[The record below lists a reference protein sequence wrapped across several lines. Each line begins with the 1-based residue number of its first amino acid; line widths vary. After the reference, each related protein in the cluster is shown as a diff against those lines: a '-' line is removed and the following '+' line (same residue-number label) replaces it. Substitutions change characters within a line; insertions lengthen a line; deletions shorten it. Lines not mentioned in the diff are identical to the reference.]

1 MREAQ
6 ALALV
11 VDTPCAY
18 VLQSGKAETNSYLAV
33 LSMHFTSPF
42 YAFLDDRTHVIS
54 DIYKYKTDYNVGDIV
69 TVENEYRI
77 TAETRII
84 EMIESWSADKM
95 YTAIPTFEN
104 WEVTA

>member
-42 YAFLDDRTHVIS
+42 YAFLDDRTQYYFVFEHFS
-54 DIYKYKTDYNVGDIV
+54 GLFDIQTIKKQV
-69 TVENEYRI
+69 
-77 TAETRII
+77 
-84 EMIESWSADKM
+84 W
-95 YTAIPTFEN
+95 
-104 WEVTA
+104 

>member
-42 YAFLDDRTHVIS
+42 YAFLDDRTHS
-54 DIYKYKTDYNVGDIV
+54 
-69 TVENEYRI
+69 
-77 TAETRII
+77 
-84 EMIESWSADKM
+84 
-95 YTAIPTFEN
+95 
-104 WEVTA
+104 EVTK

>member
-1 MREAQ
+1 MHGVSTMREAQ

-42 YAFLDDRTHVIS
+42 YAFLDDRTQTREIS
-54 DIYKYKTDYNVGDIV
+54 
-69 TVENEYRI
+69 
-77 TAETRII
+77 TALDL
-84 EMIESWSADKM
+84 MSLM
-95 YTAIPTFEN
+95 N
-104 WEVTA
+104 

>member
-42 YAFLDDRTHVIS
+42 YAFLDDRTQFI
-54 DIYKYKTDYNVGDIV
+54 DAMKM
-69 TVENEYRI
+69 EYRI
-77 TAETRII
+77 IDITFVKFSKTTYTII
-84 EMIESWSADKM
+84 Q
-95 YTAIPTFEN
+95 
-104 WEVTA
+104 

>member
-18 VLQSGKAETNSYLAV
+18 VLQSGKAKTNSYLAV

-42 YAFLDDRTHVIS
+42 YAFLDDRTHTDIS
-54 DIYKYKTDYNVGDIV
+54 INKKENLFLVMGYKK
-69 TVENEYRI
+69 
-77 TAETRII
+77 
-84 EMIESWSADKM
+84 
-95 YTAIPTFEN
+95 
-104 WEVTA
+104 

>member
-42 YAFLDDRTHVIS
+42 YAFLDDRTQS
-54 DIYKYKTDYNVGDIV
+54 FLS
-69 TVENEYRI
+69 
-77 TAETRII
+77 
-84 EMIESWSADKM
+84 ESQQDCELQAG
-95 YTAIPTFEN
+95 
-104 WEVTA
+104 